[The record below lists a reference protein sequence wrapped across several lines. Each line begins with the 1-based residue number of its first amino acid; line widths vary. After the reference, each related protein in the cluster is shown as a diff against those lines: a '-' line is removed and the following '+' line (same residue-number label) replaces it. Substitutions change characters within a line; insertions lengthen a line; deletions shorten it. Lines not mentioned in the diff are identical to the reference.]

1 MLSHIWVKSESNLDQ
16 ISTRSLTSSNQ
27 SWYACNSI
35 KYKLKINWVKKM
47 SLMIFLCLFSLI
59 FDVYHQMLKAD
70 NKIHLY
76 MMLTTNLLILFC
88 IQIKVR
94 RIKKFQFNVIWIML
108 KCCVSKKV
116 NHAEFSF
123 MQQHSF

>member
-1 MLSHIWVKSESNLDQ
+1 
-16 ISTRSLTSSNQ
+16 
-27 SWYACNSI
+27 
-35 KYKLKINWVKKM
+35 M
-47 SLMIFLCLFSLI
+47 SLIIFLCLFSLI
-59 FDVYHQMLKAD
+59 SDVYHQMLKAD

-76 MMLTTNLLILFC
+76 IMLTTNLLILFC